1 MVRWHIPRMT
11 GSTTP
16 DRFLPARFLSL
27 LAGAAMAASAASA
40 QDLAVGGMD
49 TVELYVTGRP
59 VPGRADLMTAW
70 HGHAWLFVS
79 EINRATFEADP
90 RRYAPGFDGL
100 CPTALAAGARVA
112 GRPDLAVMIGGR
124 VYLSSS
130 EARRNELLANP
141 AAVLEAARNAGP

>member
-1 MVRWHIPRMT
+1 MARWHIRQMT
-11 GSTTP
+11 TS
-16 DRFLPARFLSL
+16 ARHFRLLHTGILSL
-27 LAGAAMAASAASA
+27 LAGALMTASAATA

-59 VPGRADLMTAW
+59 VPGRAELMTAW

-100 CPTALAAGARVA
+100 CPSALANGARVP
-112 GRPDLAVMIGGR
+112 GRPELAVMIGGR

-141 AAVLEAARNAGP
+141 AAVLEAAQNARR